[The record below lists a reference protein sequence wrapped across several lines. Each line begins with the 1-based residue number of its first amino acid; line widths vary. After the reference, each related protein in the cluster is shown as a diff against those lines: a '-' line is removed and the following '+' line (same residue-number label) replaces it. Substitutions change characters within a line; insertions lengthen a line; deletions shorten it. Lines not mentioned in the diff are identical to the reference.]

1 MTTGDTPMQAVPDE
15 VKAIGK
21 FAYDIA
27 EQLKS
32 GSTALDRE
40 VQALFST
47 WKGSAADG
55 YRAGW
60 DEMQD
65 GAMQAWDALT
75 ELAAKLGVSAATLRE
90 RDETNASAISSLR
103 LD

>member
-32 GSTALDRE
+32 GSTAGTTASRPAR
-40 VQALFST
+40 VRG
-47 WKGSAADG
+47 GSRWG
-55 YRAGW
+55 QFIRG
-60 DEMQD
+60 
-65 GAMQAWDALT
+65 
-75 ELAAKLGVSAATLRE
+75 
-90 RDETNASAISSLR
+90 
-103 LD
+103 